1 MTNLTEELN
10 KPLELEVKWVN
21 KGAGREFAYLSG
33 ESVICELNKVFGY
46 AGWDYV
52 IKKHEM
58 KIERDSGTTSCIAL
72 CDVELIVWFED
83 GDTRMSCTK
92 SGSAASCHSARD
104 TGGLDRAC
112 HVAYTDAETT
122 ALKRAAVKL
131 GSRFGLDLYDKNET
145 WKVDYYVPEET
156 IKDTYRWLEEQHPGL
171 AEPIW
176 KRSQRVSGLTNP
188 MVPRAS
194 WDSFKEALNES
205 RKVLDPQK
213 NGNSKPNSTTRSK
226 KLTAQIRGG
235 NDA

>member
-1 MTNLTEELN
+1 MKNLTEELN

-33 ESVICELNKVFGY
+33 ESVISELNKVFGY
-46 AGWDYV
+46 SGWDYV

-58 KIERDSGTTSCIAL
+58 KIERDGSVTSCIAL

-83 GDTRMSCTK
+83 GDTRMQCTK

-104 TGGLDRAC
+104 TGGLDRAS

-171 AEPIW
+171 AEAIW
-176 KRSQRVSGLTNP
+176 KRSQRVSGLTNSMIP
-188 MVPRAS
+188 KAS
-194 WDSFKEALNES
+194 WDAFKEALKDS

-213 NGNSKPNSTTRSK
+213 NGNSKPKTTRTQ
-226 KLTAQIRGG
+226 KLTEQIRGG
-235 NDA
+235 NNA